1 MAAATRASE
10 PKTWRASGTSLEQQG
25 KRMTNCQRDARRVT
39 AAVLVVG
46 AAAGALLAACS
57 SSSGGGSTA
66 EPDSSVVDSGT
77 GFEDLDASVPTESG
91 ETPDSGRPNH
101 PDAAAPPNNAND
113 SGPSPVPDAG
123 PIRHVRC
130 GLGDGGAPDDF
141 ADAGAVASDGGLG
154 FLPSNFDPSKVTTAG
169 VGVIDIADDC
179 TYDDGTNAFSC
190 ATASPPSAFH
200 AAAFSQDAGGPSLT
214 VLVVRS
220 LVVEQGRV
228 LTFTGANPIAIEA
241 LDSIHVLGTLL
252 VSAGRYAA
260 DAGPGTNEE
269 NTYSGTDQGAAGGSH
284 CGGGGTG
291 IITPYPPASA
301 YGNTTLIPLAGGSY
315 GCSPTGGPGGGA
327 VQLVARNI
335 IEIGPCGE
343 IYASG
348 LGGRVPGGGGG
359 SGGSI
364 LIEAPMVSLAGALL
378 AAGGSSAGSST
389 PGNDGTDNGGQAGGV
404 GFLNGG
410 AGSTGTSI
418 DGGTGGYLSTGDND
432 WGGGGGAGWIRIN
445 STGGNV
451 TPQVGA
457 VVNPALSSSCV
468 SQGPL
473 R

>member
-1 MAAATRASE
+1 
-10 PKTWRASGTSLEQQG
+10 
-25 KRMTNCQRDARRVT
+25 MTNRQGNARRVGIGVGVVGT
-39 AAVLVVG
+39 AA
-46 AAAGALLAACS
+46 AALLAACS
-57 SSSGGGSTA
+57 SSSGAGSTA
-66 EPDSSVVDSGT
+66 EPDASVMDSGS
-77 GFEDLDASVPTESG
+77 GFEDLDASVPTDSG
-91 ETPDSGRPNH
+91 ETPDSGGPSH
-101 PDAAAPPNNAND
+101 PDAASPPNNTSD
-113 SGPSPVPDAG
+113 SGPSPVSDAG
-123 PIRHVRC
+123 PVRHVRC
-130 GLGDGGAPDDF
+130 GLSDGGAPDDF
-141 ADAGAVASDGGLG
+141 TDAGTVAGDGGLG
-154 FLPSNFDPSKVTTAG
+154 FAPSNFDPSKVTTAG
-169 VGVIDIADDC
+169 VGAMDIADDC
-179 TYDDGTNAFSC
+179 TYDEGSSAFSC
-190 ATASPPSAFH
+190 ATASPPIAFH
-200 AAAFSQDAGGPSLT
+200 ATTFSQDAGGPSLT

-228 LTFTGANPIAIEA
+228 LTLTGANPIAIEA

-260 DAGPGTNEE
+260 DAGPGTNVQ

-291 IITPYPPASA
+291 IITPYPPAPA
-301 YGNTTLIPLAGGSY
+301 YGGSTLIPFAGGSY

-327 VQLVARNI
+327 VQLVARNV

-343 IYASG
+343 VYASG

-364 LIEAPMVSLAGALL
+364 LIEAPTVSLAGALL
-378 AAGGSSAGSST
+378 AAGGSSAGSTT
-389 PGNDGTDNGGQAGGV
+389 PGNDGTDNGTQAGGV

-418 DGGTGGYLSTGDND
+418 DGGIGGYLSTGDND

-445 STGGNV
+445 STGGNA
-451 TPQVGA
+451 TPQAGA
-457 VVNPALSSSCV
+457 VVNPALASTCV